1 MGAARSRI
9 GDGPGST
16 PDVLPE
22 SVLGHPVR
30 GDETVPDVGSVVK
43 NLRKQHGMSLGQLA
57 KESGLSTSFLSEVER
72 GQSDISVRRLAR
84 LAAVFGH
91 DLGSLLGY
99 SARRTA
105 PQVIAGG
112 NRIEVDR
119 GDGITYVA
127 FRIPGTGLE
136 LFAATLAPHS
146 SFQTPLT
153 HAGFDVCYVA
163 EGEIGLEFD
172 GQEYRY
178 AHGECATWPGSYPHL
193 VRNPG
198 DVPAVIVAITTEV
211 IY

>member
-1 MGAARSRI
+1 MGSSDARVDPPR
-9 GDGPGST
+9 DGA
-16 PDVLPE
+16 PDVQPE
-22 SVLGHPVR
+22 SVLGQPVR
-30 GDETVPDVGSVVK
+30 GDENVPDIGSVVK

-105 PQVIAGG
+105 PQLIDGA
-112 NRIEVDR
+112 NRIDVDR
-119 GDGITYVA
+119 GDGVSYVA

-136 LFAATLAPHS
+136 LFAASFAPHS

-153 HAGFDVCYVA
+153 HAGFDVCYVVQ
-163 EGEIGLEFD
+163 GEVGLEFD
-172 GQEYRY
+172 GQEYRFKQ
-178 AHGECATWPGSYPHL
+178 GDCATWPGSYPHL

-198 DVPAVIVAITTEV
+198 DTPAVIVAITTEV

>member
-1 MGAARSRI
+1 MGAPDSRL
-9 GDGPGST
+9 GDDPGET
-16 PDVLPE
+16 PDVHPE
-22 SVLGHPVR
+22 SVLGQPVR

-105 PQVIAGG
+105 PQVIEGA
-112 NRIEVDR
+112 NRIVVDR
-119 GDGITYVA
+119 GGGIGYVA

-136 LFAATLAPHS
+136 LFAATFAPHS

-153 HAGFDVCYVA
+153 HAGFDVCFVVQ
-163 EGEIGLEFD
+163 GEVVLEFD
-172 GQEYRY
+172 GQEYRFRE
-178 AHGECATWPGSYPHL
+178 GDCATWPGSYPHL

-198 DVPAVIVAITTEV
+198 ATPAVIVAITTEV